1 MKGDPEFVILKYQSW
16 LQTAK
21 FEKKILGTIVQE
33 FLRPTNN
40 YVPNEPLK
48 YYEDEIIESSV
59 TDFVLEN
66 TSSKISQV
74 RTRCSSPSRAL

>member
-16 LQTAK
+16 LETAK
-21 FEKKILGTIVQE
+21 FENKILGAIVKE

-40 YVPNEPLK
+40 YVPDSPLS
-48 YYEDEIIESSV
+48 YYTHYFIEGSV

-66 TSSKISQV
+66 SGSTSNEV
-74 RTRCSSPSRAL
+74 R